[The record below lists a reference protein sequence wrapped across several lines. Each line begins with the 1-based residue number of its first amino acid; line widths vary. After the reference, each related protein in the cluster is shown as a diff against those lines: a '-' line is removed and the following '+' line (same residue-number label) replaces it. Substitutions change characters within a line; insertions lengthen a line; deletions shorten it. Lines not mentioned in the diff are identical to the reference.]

1 MTSNY
6 RRKKKGSKKRAAS
19 RGVRITVWLPPI
31 ILQLLDDAKVEEGC
45 SRSWLITE
53 AICDYL
59 KINEEVISTE
69 RGYEIPKK
77 FSDRVGHWT
86 EAKKGG
92 E

>member
-1 MTSNY
+1 MVY
-6 RRKKKGSKKRAAS
+6 RRKKKGSKKRAAT

-31 ILQLLDDAKVEEGC
+31 VLQLLDELKTEEGC

-53 AICDYL
+53 AVCQMLGISES
-59 KINEEVISTE
+59 KISEE

-77 FSDRVGHWT
+77 FADRTGQWT
-86 EAKKGG
+86 DAKKEG